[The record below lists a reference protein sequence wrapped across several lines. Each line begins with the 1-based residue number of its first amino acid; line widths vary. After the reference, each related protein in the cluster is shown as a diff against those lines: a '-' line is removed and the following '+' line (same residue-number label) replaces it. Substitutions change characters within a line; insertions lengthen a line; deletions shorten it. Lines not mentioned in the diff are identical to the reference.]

1 MRKSNRWVIALG
13 ILVMVGVAWY
23 MLITTVRDT
32 SKSYQTAL
40 NSARKFAKLKINK
53 DAEEKYFEAY
63 NISPSYELSV
73 EIAKFYKNTGEDQEF
88 LGYTESKLEEYPD
101 SSELYDVLIDY
112 YYSQQMFENC
122 VDSFEQIDKR
132 GISSKIIEKVR
143 GKLEKEYEMGFV
155 SYQDVK
161 KYRNGF
167 CAVMGDSGKWSYV
180 TEKGNNVI
188 DSRYLEATGFS
199 GDGTA
204 VVRDDEDCYIIDDEG
219 NRKFVNTKKQSVEE
233 CRALSEGLMAI
244 KVNGKFI
251 FVKDDFSEAFKGN
264 YEDAS
269 VFFNGVTFVKNN
281 GKWFLINEKGNRVGE
296 SEYDDVILD
305 EIGFSVRQKRAFV
318 KQNGMV
324 IMIDTNGKKIGQDS
338 YEDAKPFNAEGYA
351 AIRKNGKWGFV
362 DINGKVVIEPKYE
375 NARSFSNGNAAIME
389 NGKWGFINKKQ
400 SQIVECRF
408 DDAKDFSPK
417 KSCFVKE
424 NEQWNLIVFYM

>member
-73 EIAKFYKNTGEDQEF
+73 EIAKFYKNTGEDQDF
-88 LGYTESKLEEYPD
+88 LRYTESKLEEYPD

-112 YYSQQMFENC
+112 YYSQRMFENC

-132 GISSKIIEKVR
+132 GISSKTIEKVR

-251 FVKDDFSEAFKGN
+251 FVKDDFSEAFKGT

-281 GKWFLINEKGNRVGE
+281 GK
-296 SEYDDVILD
+296 
-305 EIGFSVRQKRAFV
+305 
-318 KQNGMV
+318 
-324 IMIDTNGKKIGQDS
+324 
-338 YEDAKPFNAEGYA
+338 
-351 AIRKNGKWGFV
+351 
-362 DINGKVVIEPKYE
+362 
-375 NARSFSNGNAAIME
+375 
-389 NGKWGFINKKQ
+389 
-400 SQIVECRF
+400 
-408 DDAKDFSPK
+408 
-417 KSCFVKE
+417 
-424 NEQWNLIVFYM
+424 

>member
-13 ILVMVGVAWY
+13 ILFMVGVAWY

-204 VVRDDEDCYIIDDEG
+204 VVRDDEDCYII
-219 NRKFVNTKKQSVEE
+219 
-233 CRALSEGLMAI
+233 
-244 KVNGKFI
+244 
-251 FVKDDFSEAFKGN
+251 
-264 YEDAS
+264 
-269 VFFNGVTFVKNN
+269 
-281 GKWFLINEKGNRVGE
+281 FLL
-296 SEYDDVILD
+296 Y
-305 EIGFSVRQKRAFV
+305 
-318 KQNGMV
+318 
-324 IMIDTNGKKIGQDS
+324 T
-338 YEDAKPFNAEGYA
+338 
-351 AIRKNGKWGFV
+351 
-362 DINGKVVIEPKYE
+362 
-375 NARSFSNGNAAIME
+375 
-389 NGKWGFINKKQ
+389 
-400 SQIVECRF
+400 
-408 DDAKDFSPK
+408 SP
-417 KSCFVKE
+417 SPRDCS
-424 NEQWNLIVFYM
+424 